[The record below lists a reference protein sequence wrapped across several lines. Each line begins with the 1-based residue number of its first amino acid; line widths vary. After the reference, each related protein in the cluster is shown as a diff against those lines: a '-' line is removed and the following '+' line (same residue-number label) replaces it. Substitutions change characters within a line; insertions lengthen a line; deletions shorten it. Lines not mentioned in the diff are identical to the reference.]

1 MERPRVALSRT
12 DNKTY
17 VCPECGAREAIEQME
32 GRLVPQAEW
41 PVNPPR

>member
-17 VCPECGAREAIEQME
+17 VCPTCGMKEGIEQAE
-32 GRLVPQAEW
+32 GTLLPQSEW
-41 PVNPPR
+41 QVG